1 MARLSQIEI
10 LDGFGEST
18 ESIGLA
24 IGAANSELETKMTD
38 KLNREV
44 ISSSTAI
51 CYNGTSYTAYITL
64 IVSSYDLIN

>member
-1 MARLSQIEI
+1 MARLSQVEI

-18 ESIGLA
+18 ESYGLA
-24 IGAANSELETKMTD
+24 IGAANDDLNTKMTS

-51 CYNGTSYTAYITL
+51 AYNGLTYTAYVTL
-64 IVSSYDLIN
+64 IVSSYDLID

>member
-18 ESIGLA
+18 ESYGLA
-24 IGAANSELETKMTD
+24 IGAANDDLNTKMTS

-51 CYNGTSYTAYITL
+51 AYNGLTYTAYVTL
-64 IVSSYDLIN
+64 IVSSYDLID